1 MPGWRNGY
9 TRTTQNRVE
18 KSVEVRLL
26 FPAQLKYTEVPPT
39 MREGGIIGQSLKQ
52 TGGVKFYR

>member
-26 FPAQLKYTEVPPT
+26 FPAQLKKFSTDAL
-39 MREGGIIGQSLKQ
+39 RC
-52 TGGVKFYR
+52 GGVDLVVSATKTGTTS